1 MRIQICLHVT
11 RYICNTVTSGRGVE
25 DAGAGRKKKQMQR
38 VIEEIKLLYLM
49 LLLMLLSMQVEQNN

>member
-25 DAGAGRKKKQMQR
+25 DAGAGRKKKTNAEGDRGNQ
-38 VIEEIKLLYLM
+38 IA
-49 LLLMLLSMQVEQNN
+49 LSYASSHASLCR